1 LPLISDYDAK
11 SPRSSGTHRENV
23 SPWEAT
29 DDARTLSPLREN
41 TSVDSA
47 SSKMDSESANET
59 RTFAWLIVAAA
70 GVRAAFGVVMA
81 VDAYLKWQPAFAAH
95 YVGYLQ
101 NATKAQPLWLAPW
114 FNFWLRIVIQNT
126 NFFIFATRLIET
138 AIAIG
143 LLLGLARRVTYIL
156 GALFSLPIWSTAE
169 GFGGPYT
176 AGATNLGPALMYALV
191 FIAAALFERL
201 LGSTP
206 YSLDYYIG
214 RRFPKW
220 GSLVEWAPKRI
231 WQRSSPALNL
241 DHQLAAIGG
250 IVVALVFA
258 LATLG
263 SATSG
268 SPPTPENAAAAVSPL
283 SIASTAPV
291 AHAVPAALPPLI
303 GNGDAV
309 SVTLAATDATV
320 EIASGVQYLAWTF
333 GGTVPGPVLHVRQGQ
348 TVNVT
353 FVNNGTMTH
362 SIDFHAAR
370 VAPNVAYRSVNPHEK
385 VEFSFVAQVPG
396 AFIYHCGTYPV
407 LQHIANGMYGAII
420 VDPVQPLPAADASYV
435 LVQSEWYTQQVSG
448 TQMSGDYNKMMNT
461 PPDEV
466 VFNGVAF
473 QYNDHPLNAK
483 VGQRVR
489 LYVVDAGPNLPSAFH
504 IIGGI
509 FTAVYP
515 DGDATHALTGVST
528 YPISPGQGAVFDAIM
543 QQPGKYP
550 IVDHS
555 MRDMMIGAVGVLN
568 VTP

>member
-1 LPLISDYDAK
+1 
-11 SPRSSGTHRENV
+11 
-23 SPWEAT
+23 
-29 DDARTLSPLREN
+29 
-41 TSVDSA
+41 
-47 SSKMDSESANET
+47 MDSESANET
-59 RTFAWLIVAAA
+59 RTLAWLIVAAA

-101 NATKAQPLWLAPW
+101 NAAKAQPLWLAPW
-114 FNFWLRIVIQNT
+114 FNFWLRIVIQHT
-126 NFFIFATRLIET
+126 DFFIFATRLLET

-143 LLLGLARRVTYIL
+143 LLLGLARRVTYII
-156 GALFSLPIWSTAE
+156 GALFSLLIWSTAE

-176 AGATNLGPALMYALV
+176 AGATNLGPALVYALV
-191 FIAAALFERL
+191 FIAAALFERM

-241 DHQLAAIGG
+241 DHQLAAIGA
-250 IVVALVFA
+250 IIVALVFA

-263 SATSG
+263 SASSG

-291 AHAVPAALPPLI
+291 AHAAPATLPPLI
-303 GNGDAV
+303 GNGEAV
-309 SVTLAATDATV
+309 SVTLVATDATV
-320 EIASGVQYLAWTF
+320 EIASGVQYRAWTF

-348 TVNVT
+348 SVNLT
-353 FVNNGTMTH
+353 FINNGTMTH
-362 SIDFHAAR
+362 SIDLHAAQ

-396 AFIYHCGTYPV
+396 AFLYHCGTYPV

-420 VDPVQPLPAADASYV
+420 VDPAQPLPAADASYV
-435 LVQSEWYTQQVSG
+435 LVQGEWYSQQVSG
-448 TQMSGDYNKMMNT
+448 TQMSGDYNKMMNVT
-461 PPDEV
+461 PDEV

-473 QYNDHPLNAK
+473 QYNDHPLSAK

-489 LYVVDAGPNLPSAFH
+489 LYVVDAGPSLPSSFH

-528 YPISPGQGAVFDAIM
+528 YPIAPGQGAVFDAIM